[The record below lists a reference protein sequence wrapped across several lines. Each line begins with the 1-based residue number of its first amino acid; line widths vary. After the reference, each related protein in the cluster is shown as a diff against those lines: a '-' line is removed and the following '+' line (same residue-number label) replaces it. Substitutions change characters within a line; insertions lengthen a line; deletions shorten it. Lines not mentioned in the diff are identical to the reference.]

1 VREGD
6 DVEAA
11 VQWAQEQEGCTILD
25 FHIDPEA
32 NVYPMIPS
40 GMSVN
45 EMIEED
51 GA

>member
-1 VREGD
+1 MREGD
-6 DVEAA
+6 DVEEA
-11 VQWAQEQEGCTILD
+11 VRWAQEQPGFAILD

>member
-1 VREGD
+1 MK
-6 DVEAA
+6 
-11 VQWAQEQEGCTILD
+11 WAQGQEGCTFLD
-25 FHIDPEA
+25 FHIDLEA
-32 NVYPMIPS
+32 NVSPCPS